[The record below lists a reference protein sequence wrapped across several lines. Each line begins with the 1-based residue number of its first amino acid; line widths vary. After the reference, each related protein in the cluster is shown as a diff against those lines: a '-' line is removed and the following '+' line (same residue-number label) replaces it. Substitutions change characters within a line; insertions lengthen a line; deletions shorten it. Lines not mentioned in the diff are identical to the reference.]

1 MTKALEKALLQHFEY
16 KKLDIAYAINKPFPF
31 FEALR
36 DNSVITDRL
45 YKESL
50 EACQNLVPLPKV
62 VHNVLTSLERT
73 FCPSMLVTL
82 FSPVN
87 LHEYPRLSAISR
99 SFKNVVTAYGGNKR
113 PAQTVLKA
121 STNPAEGRSFQT
133 LQPLPPPQPSSPSHL
148 SSAPRVCEPQASSQQ
163 IIEILDEQSSP
174 SHPAVPP
181 PGFIQKGKTTPAA
194 SNNVAATTDKEE
206 DLERMPSVSPD
217 TVQIS
222 SRDPQRNDKDDSP
235 EMPHSPSG
243 PMTVIKDS
251 LTPETK
257 EEKDSGGQR
266 PGSPGT
272 VQGDT
277 VVKDDSPAPNDQEMP
292 QKAPS
297 TPANKKAK
305 KRKRCIWSAP
315 KRRCP
320 KKRVQQGVASPGHGV
335 QKQPRVAGQRTQ
347 RKDDSTRNLEMV
359 TRAQKARTKRA
370 RTSRSQE
377 ISNGAPKTNGRK
389 RPQKTPSK
397 PPGTTQGKPKDDTED
412 FLSPTLP
419 VTCGK
424 AKGILFKE
432 KMKQGASEKCIQNE
446 AGDWFTPKEFLIEGE
461 RARSKDW
468 KKTIRCKAKTLRF
481 LEKEGLLLCTS
492 NSNFKKRVTSR

>member
-1 MTKALEKALLQHFEY
+1 MFTVTKALEKALLQHFIY
-16 KKLDIAYAINKPFPF
+16 RKLDIAYAINKPFPF

-36 DNSVITDRL
+36 DNSFITDRV

-50 EACQNLVPLPKV
+50 EACQNLVPVSKV

-73 FCPSMLVTL
+73 FCSSMLVTL

-87 LHEYPRLSAISR
+87 LHEYPSLSAISR

-113 PAQTVLKA
+113 TAQTVLKA

-148 SSAPRVCEPQASSQQ
+148 SSAPRVYEPRALSQH
-163 IIEILDEQSSP
+163 IIEILDEQPSP

-181 PGFIQKGKTTPAA
+181 AGFTQEGKTTPAA
-194 SNNVAATTDKEE
+194 SNNSAATTDKEE
-206 DLERMPSVSPD
+206 DLERMSSVSPD
-217 TVQIS
+217 TVQ
-222 SRDPQRNDKDDSP
+222 
-235 EMPHSPSG
+235 M
-243 PMTVIKDS
+243 
-251 LTPETK
+251 
-257 EEKDSGGQR
+257 
-266 PGSPGT
+266 
-272 VQGDT
+272 
-277 VVKDDSPAPNDQEMP
+277 VKDDSPAPNDQEMP

-305 KRKRCIWSAP
+305 KRKGYIWSAP
-315 KRRCP
+315 KRRCS
-320 KKRVQQGVASPGHGV
+320 KKRLPQGVASPGHGV
-335 QKQPRVAGQRTQ
+335 QKKPKVVGQRTQ
-347 RKDDSTRNLEMV
+347 RKNESTRNLEMV
-359 TRAQKARTKRA
+359 TRAQKARTERA
-370 RTSRSQE
+370 QTSRSQE
-377 ISNGAPKTNGRK
+377 ISNGASKTNGRK
-389 RPQKTPSK
+389 RPQKMPSK
-397 PPGTTQGKPKDDTED
+397 PPRTTQGKPKDDSED

-461 RARSKDW
+461 RAKSKDW
-468 KKTIRCKAKTLRF
+468 KKTIWCKAKTLRF
-481 LEKEGLLLCTS
+481 LEKKGLLLCTS
-492 NSNFKKRVTSR
+492 NNNFKKRVTSR

>member
-1 MTKALEKALLQHFEY
+1 MFTVTKALEKALLQHFEY

-181 PGFIQKGKTTPAA
+181 PGFIQKGKTTP
-194 SNNVAATTDKEE
+194 V
-206 DLERMPSVSPD
+206 
-217 TVQIS
+217 S

-243 PMTVIKDS
+243 PM
-251 LTPETK
+251 
-257 EEKDSGGQR
+257 
-266 PGSPGT
+266 
-272 VQGDT
+272 T

-320 KKRVQQGVASPGHGV
+320 KKRVQQGKMRGVASPGHGV

-397 PPGTTQGKPKDDTED
+397 PPGTTQVPGKPKDDTED

-492 NSNFKKRVTSR
+492 NSLQEKGDQ

>member
-1 MTKALEKALLQHFEY
+1 MFTVPKALERALLQHFVC

-36 DNSVITDRL
+36 DNSFITDRV

-50 EACQNLVPLPKV
+50 EACQNLVPLSKV
-62 VHNVLTSLERT
+62 VHNVLNSLERT
-73 FCPSMLVTL
+73 FCLSMLVTL

-87 LHEYPRLSAISR
+87 LHEYPSLSAISR

-121 STNPAEGRSFQT
+121 STNPAEGCSFQT
-133 LQPLPPPQPSSPSHL
+133 LQPLPPPQLSSPSHL
-148 SSAPRVCEPQASSQQ
+148 SSAPRFCEPRASSQQ

-181 PGFIQKGKTTPAA
+181 PGFIQKGKTTPA
-194 SNNVAATTDKEE
+194 
-206 DLERMPSVSPD
+206 
-217 TVQIS
+217 S

-235 EMPHSPSG
+235 EMPQSPSG
-243 PMTVIKDS
+243 PMPVIKDS

-257 EEKDSGGQR
+257 EEEDSGGQP

-272 VQGDT
+272 VQ

-305 KRKRCIWSAP
+305 KRKGCIWSAP

-320 KKRVQQGVASPGHGV
+320 KKRLPQGVASPGHGV
-335 QKQPRVAGQRTQ
+335 QKKPKVVGQRIQ

-370 RTSRSQE
+370 QTSRSQE
-377 ISNGAPKTNGRK
+377 ISNGASKTNGRK
-389 RPQKTPSK
+389 KPQKMPSK
-397 PPGTTQGKPKDDTED
+397 PPRTTQGKPKDDTED

-432 KMKQGASEKCIQNE
+432 KMKQGTSEKCIQNE

-461 RARSKDW
+461 RAKSKDW

-481 LEKEGLLLCTS
+481 LEKDVLLFIQIAAVLSTEQWETGAEVPSCGS
-492 NSNFKKRVTSR
+492 LG

>member
-1 MTKALEKALLQHFEY
+1 MFTVTKALEKALLQHFEY

-217 TVQIS
+217 TVQ
-222 SRDPQRNDKDDSP
+222 
-235 EMPHSPSG
+235 M
-243 PMTVIKDS
+243 
-251 LTPETK
+251 
-257 EEKDSGGQR
+257 
-266 PGSPGT
+266 
-272 VQGDT
+272 
-277 VVKDDSPAPNDQEMP
+277 VKDDSPAPNDQEMP